1 MKVGVVAFSGGW
13 LFKFLL
19 LGTNT
24 GRTPLPLTHQLHH
37 QLQQPSRSMKGRSM
51 KEWWM
56 KEWRVMKRGMEEW
69 RWTRWTWQ
77 RVGVNGVN
85 GVGSEEG

>member
-1 MKVGVVAFSGGW
+1 
-13 LFKFLL
+13 
-19 LGTNT
+19 
-24 GRTPLPLTHQLHH
+24 
-37 QLQQPSRSMKGRSM
+37 M